1 MAKPLLPYQ
10 IALGLA
16 LSLGLGLSVLA
27 AALVHRWEA
36 TNRQVRFQ
44 RQIENLGT
52 ALQRS
57 LNRYTDMLAFL
68 GDYYTVEPES
78 VSRQTFAAFVG
89 RSLQTHPGVQAL
101 EWAPLVMQAERT
113 AFEQQVQQ
121 EGFATFQIREL
132 DSAGKLLRAG
142 DRPFYVP
149 VTYVEPLAGNE
160 SALGYDLSSNLVR
173 GRAIALA
180 RDSGRISTTGR
191 IRLVQEQRD
200 QFGFLVFLPLYATRQ
215 TPTNLAQRR
224 QAFAGVLLGVFRV
237 SDVVE
242 ESLQDLQYAID
253 FSIYDQ
259 GAPPAEQF
267 LGRYDATQGQVA
279 TQDQVVSSIDRQK
292 RSLCPTAAR
301 CTHRLTVGQRQW
313 TVAFSPAAGYSV
325 EPGYGAI
332 ATLLSGL
339 LLTSGL
345 VTFLHQ
351 INRELEQTKSLS
363 ELRFRFFSMAS
374 HELRTPLS
382 TILLTSEN
390 LQHHADQFTHEQR
403 QSSIQ
408 RIHLTAKRMSQ
419 QIADLLMLTRAEVKQ
434 LELHPEIL
442 DLEPFCQQI
451 ADEVQLGILQPIRF
465 HRPAQPIQAFLDK
478 KLVRSLLT
486 NLLSNAAKYSPP
498 DAPIDFRLY
507 TEADEA
513 VLQIGDR
520 GIGIPS
526 ADQDKIAT
534 PFHRGSNVG
543 DISGTGLGLAIV
555 KTCVELHR
563 GEWAIASEEGTG
575 TTVVVRLPLE

>member
-1 MAKPLLPYQ
+1 
-10 IALGLA
+10 
-16 LSLGLGLSVLA
+16 LGLSALA
-27 AALVHRWEA
+27 TGLVHRWETA
-36 TNRQVRFQ
+36 NRQVRFQ

-57 LNRYTDMLAFL
+57 LNRYTYILAFL
-68 GDYYTVEPES
+68 GDYYTVEQQP
-78 VSRQTFAAFVG
+78 VSRQAFAAFVG
-89 RSLQTHPGVQAL
+89 RSLQTHSGVQAL
-101 EWAPLVMQAERT
+101 EWAPLVMQAERAT
-113 AFEQQVQQ
+113 FEQRVRQ
-121 EGFATFQIREL
+121 EGFVGFQIREL
-132 DSAGKLLRAG
+132 DGEGKLAQAG

-173 GRAIALA
+173 ARAIALA
-180 RDSGRISTTGR
+180 RDTGRISTTGR

-215 TPTNLAQRR
+215 TPTRLAQRR

-253 FSIYDQ
+253 FS

-279 TQDQVVSSIDRQK
+279 TQDQAVSSIDQQK

-301 CTHRLTVGQRQW
+301 CTQVLTVGQRHW

-325 EPGYGAI
+325 ETGYGAI

-345 VTFLHQ
+345 VIFLHQ

-390 LQHHADQFTHEQR
+390 LQHHADRFTSEQR

-408 RIHLTAKRMSQ
+408 RIQITAKRMSQ

-442 DLEPFCQQI
+442 DLGPFCQQI
-451 ADEVQLGILQPIRF
+451 VDEIQLGISQPIHFRSL
-465 HRPAQPIQAFLDK
+465 AQPIHAFLDK

-498 DAPIDFRLY
+498 DAPIDFSLH
-507 TEADEA
+507 TEANQV

-520 GIGIPS
+520 GIGIPP
-526 ADQDKIAT
+526 ADQDKIYT
-534 PFHRGSNVG
+534 PFYRGSNVG

-555 KTCVELHR
+555 KTCMELHW
-563 GEWAIASEEGTG
+563 GEWAIASQEGQG
-575 TTVVVRLPLE
+575 TTVVVKLPPE